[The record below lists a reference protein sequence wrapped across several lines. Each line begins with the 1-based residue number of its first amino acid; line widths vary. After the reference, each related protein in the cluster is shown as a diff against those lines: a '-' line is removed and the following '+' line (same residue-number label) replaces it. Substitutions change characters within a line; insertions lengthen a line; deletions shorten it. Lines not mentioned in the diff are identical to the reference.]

1 MPRTPRDELVLGAM
15 EAVRAFTDSMDRMY
29 GGVRDDMDMNAS
41 DVAALRMLVVR
52 ERRGEWVSPH
62 EIASHLSISTASTT
76 KLLDRLS
83 ERGHVVR
90 RPHPHD
96 GRSRIV
102 VLTDLARQEF
112 FAHFGHRMRLATRG
126 GQDPSSLAQAVLGR
140 ARIAIE
146 SCVRRRATVEDAFVS
161 MVRLSDANKRGTREQ
176 AA

>member
-1 MPRTPRDELVLGAM
+1 MSERWMPRTPRDELVLEAM

-112 FAHFGHRMRLATRG
+112 FAHFGQRMRRMRDAMEDFDDDELR
-126 GQDPSSLAQAVLGR
+126 AVIR
-140 ARIAIE
+140 
-146 SCVRRRATVEDAFVS
+146 F
-161 MVRLSDANKRGTREQ
+161 LSGVGTALEE
-176 AA
+176 